1 MPPKS
6 NGKITKNKKDETNKL
21 VREYT
26 KDSSIFETTY
36 EKVLSIIN
44 KVKDFIKK
52 TSKTSQKLID
62 DLEWVIKVITNK
74 SLYSYGVNK
83 EKMTKQTSDY
93 NKFINFVTK
102 YNEEVLELNKRHI
115 LVSLFTIGK
124 KGDILLKPSLC
135 LTKILPEEL
144 KNMDYQKEKEKKQ
157 KKKNS
162 INQIGNIILNLYY
175 RGLERQKKE
184 KEEEKQK
191 LEKSEKSFEKIN
203 KNDKKDNI
211 MEKIEKLD
219 KKDNKTDKKINIEK
233 NDKIDKYCKI
243 QNYLRKDV
251 KDKIHFIQNG
261 NYISVSNPKI
271 KKIKK
276 NNTSK
281 NNLSRISIN
290 ESDKKRS
297 IEIRNRIKNRML
309 DDNVYSNKKE
319 NNNSQISLHKKLT
332 LTSIKKAMEDYY
344 ISQINLIEN
353 KNKIKG
359 KSKSQY
365 FINELLL
372 DKKRSNSLY
381 SHSSNKGQMNKNK
394 ELMLEINNRSHI
406 QINNYKTKKIKINK
420 KEERPPLKTLID
432 KYFND
437 MRKIIDKDF
446 NIFEFKKLVGYKNV
460 LPLMCHVILKTLG
473 LLEPNIVS
481 LSKIE
486 SFLYSV
492 SDNYKETTLYHNS
505 LHGADVT
512 QSLCTYFINANV
524 EEICETTVLD
534 LLGIIISAM
543 GHDLGHPGYNNN
555 FHVNACTDLALT
567 YNDSSCL
574 ENYHTSLLFRILKE
588 DENNIFE
595 KLSAQNYKTIRKR
608 IISQILATDMANH
621 GEVISL
627 IKAKIKTCEEEGQKR
642 FNLLSGNEK
651 AKYDEQQILLNY
663 LIHAADLGH
672 NTKKFEI
679 SIQWV
684 ELLSNEFWM
693 QGDMERKK
701 GIQISFLCDRNKI
714 DVPISQ
720 VGFLKGFIITTFDC
734 LVNMFPSLKYT
745 IDNTA
750 NNINEWQNLLDQHR
764 VRGWTPKKENNN
776 EKKEKIDQK
785 KE

>member
-1 MPPKS
+1 MLRKS
-6 NGKITKNKKDETNKL
+6 NGKIAQNKKDETNEL
-21 VREYT
+21 VRDYT

-52 TSKTSQKLID
+52 TSKTSQTLID

-83 EKMTKQTSDY
+83 EKMTNQTSEY

-124 KGDILLKPSLC
+124 KGQILLKPSLC
-135 LTKILPEEL
+135 LKKILPEEL

-157 KKKNS
+157 KKKNT

-184 KEEEKQK
+184 KEEKQK
-191 LEKSEKSFEKIN
+191 LEKSEKSINDEKIN
-203 KNDKKDNI
+203 KIDKKDNI
-211 MEKIEKLD
+211 IEKIEKLD
-219 KKDNKTDKKINIEK
+219 KKDNKNDKKIYNIEK
-233 NDKIDKYCKI
+233 NDKIDKICKI
-243 QNYLRKDV
+243 QNYIKKDV
-251 KDKIHFIQNG
+251 KDKIHLIQNG
-261 NYISVSNPKI
+261 NYISISNPKI
-271 KKIKK
+271 RNMKK

-281 NNLSRISIN
+281 NNLSLISI

-297 IEIRNRIKNRML
+297 IAIRNRIKNRML
-309 DDNVYSNKKE
+309 DENVLSNKKE
-319 NNNSQISLHKKLT
+319 SNNSQISKHKKLT

-353 KNKIKG
+353 KNKLRG

-365 FINELLL
+365 FINRLLL
-372 DKKRSNSLY
+372 DKKRSNSLCFNCL
-381 SHSSNKGQMNKNK
+381 NKSQMNKNK
-394 ELMLEINNRSHI
+394 ELMIETNNRSHI
-406 QINNYKTKKIKINK
+406 QIKKIKINK

-437 MRKIIDKDF
+437 MKKIIDKDF
-446 NIFEFKKLVGYKNV
+446 SIFEFKKLVGYKNV
-460 LPLMCHVILKTLG
+460 LPLMCYVILKTLG
-473 LLEPNIVS
+473 LLESNIIS
-481 LSKIE
+481 LSKLG

-512 QSLCTYFINANV
+512 HTLCTYFINANV

-534 LLGIIISAM
+534 LLGMIISAM

-608 IISQILATDMANH
+608 MISQILATDMANH

-627 IKAKIKTCEEEGQKR
+627 IKAKIRSCEEEGQKR

-663 LIHAADLGH
+663 LIHSADLGH

-693 QGDMERKK
+693 QGDIERKK

-720 VGFLKGFIITTFDC
+720 VGFIKGFIITTFDC
-734 LVNMFPSLKYT
+734 LVSMFPSLKYT
-745 IDNTA
+745 IDNTV
-750 NNINEWQNLLDQHR
+750 NNLNEWQKLVDQHR
-764 VRGWTPKKENNN
+764 VRGWTPKKEINN

>member
-1 MPPKS
+1 MLLKS
-6 NGKITKNKKDETNKL
+6 NGKIAKNKKDETNEL
-21 VREYT
+21 VRDYT

-52 TSKTSQKLID
+52 TSKTSQELID

-83 EKMTKQTSDY
+83 EKMTNQTSEY

-124 KGDILLKPSLC
+124 KGQILLKPSLC
-135 LTKILPEEL
+135 LKKILPEEL

-157 KKKNS
+157 KKKNT

-184 KEEEKQK
+184 KEEKQK
-191 LEKSEKSFEKIN
+191 LEKSEKSINDEKIN
-203 KNDKKDNI
+203 KIDKKDNI
-211 MEKIEKLD
+211 IEKIEKIEKLD
-219 KKDNKTDKKINIEK
+219 KKDNKTDKKIYNIEK
-233 NDKIDKYCKI
+233 NDKTDKICKI
-243 QNYLRKDV
+243 QNYIKKDV
-251 KDKIHFIQNG
+251 KDKIHLIQNG
-261 NYISVSNPKI
+261 NYISISNPKI
-271 KKIKK
+271 RNMKK

-281 NNLSRISIN
+281 NNLSLISI

-297 IEIRNRIKNRML
+297 IAIRNRIKNRML
-309 DDNVYSNKKE
+309 DENVLSNKKE
-319 NNNSQISLHKKLT
+319 SNNSQISKHKKLT

-353 KNKIKG
+353 KNKLRG

-365 FINELLL
+365 FINRLLL
-372 DKKRSNSLY
+372 DKKRSNSLCF
-381 SHSSNKGQMNKNK
+381 HSINKGHMNKNK
-394 ELMLEINNRSHI
+394 ELMIETNNRSHI
-406 QINNYKTKKIKINK
+406 QIKKIKINK

-437 MRKIIDKDF
+437 MKKIIDKDF
-446 NIFEFKKLVGYKNV
+446 SIFEFKKLVGYKNV
-460 LPLMCHVILKTLG
+460 LPLMCYVILKTLG
-473 LLEPNIVS
+473 LLEPNIIS
-481 LSKIE
+481 LSKLE

-512 QSLCTYFINANV
+512 HTLCTYFINANV

-534 LLGIIISAM
+534 LLGMIISAM

-608 IISQILATDMANH
+608 MISQILATDMANH

-627 IKAKIKTCEEEGQKR
+627 IKAKIRSCEEEGQKR

-663 LIHAADLGH
+663 LIHSADLGH

-693 QGDMERKK
+693 QGDIERKK

-720 VGFLKGFIITTFDC
+720 VGFIKGFIITTFDC
-734 LVNMFPSLKYT
+734 LVSMFPSLKYT
-745 IDNTA
+745 IDNTV
-750 NNINEWQNLLDQHR
+750 NNLNEWQKLVDQHR
-764 VRGWTPKKENNN
+764 VRGWTPKKEINN
-776 EKKEKIDQK
+776 EKKEKIDRK